1 MSVLGAFR
9 LTALTIAVTAAISAN
24 AAETNTAAIN
34 ASTDP
39 SANNNIEHIEV
50 SHLRQPFRGDVPLNA
65 QPQAVE
71 VLSLERLSDAGI
83 ASFMDALDMSA
94 AVSRQNNFG
103 GVWDSF
109 AVRGFI
115 GDENVPSGYLV
126 NGYNAGRG
134 FGGTRDT
141 SNIESI
147 EVMKGPGSA
156 LYGRS
161 EPGGTIN
168 IITKKPQF
176 DTQGYLQASVGRWD
190 NYRVEGDVTGA
201 LSDTVAARINGA
213 YEDKGSFRTPIDSTK
228 TVLTPSLLWLVNEQT
243 RLSYELE
250 YVDQQAP
257 FDRGVVAIDGDPSAL
272 PVTRFLGEES
282 DGANDIK
289 VLGHQLSVEHD
300 FGDWSLLGGLAYR
313 DTSLKGFSSD
323 PELVRGRQLLFT
335 DGETLSRQHSYRDF
349 SATDFSGRLELSGSV
364 ELANMQHHI
373 LIGVDGYHFDFD
385 KYWLRYRPS
394 AGDSRYSINVFTPE
408 YGQVAPE
415 MALLND
421 QTETQDNYG
430 IYLQD
435 QVDLSDSWKMLL
447 GGRFDSFEQ
456 QIDKHNTQTTSKQE
470 QNVFSPRAGLVYQWS
485 DAVTFYTSYAEGFRS
500 NTGADYQGVAFEPEE
515 SKSYEIG
522 TKFEFERVSGSIAL
536 FKAEKSNVLTADPV
550 NSGYSAALGK
560 AESDGV
566 EVELSAFVTEATQL
580 WLSYAYTD
588 AHTANDVINA
598 DWGVNIP
605 SGSRLIN
612 IPKHSA
618 NLTLK
623 HYTSLFGHETSVGGS
638 VKYVGERLGETIDP
652 DYVLPDYT
660 LVNLF
665 ANYEVNQQLSLQ
677 FNVTNLFDETYYPS
691 SYSAIWTMPGEPRS
705 YKLSVKYSF

>member
-1 MSVLGAFR
+1 MSVIGAFR
-9 LTALTIAVTAAISAN
+9 LTALTAAVAAAMSAN
-24 AAETNTAAIN
+24 VSAAE
-34 ASTDP
+34 D
-39 SANNNIEHIEV
+39 NIEHIEV
-50 SHLRQPFRGDVPLNA
+50 NHIRQPFRGDVPLNA
-65 QPQAVE
+65 QPQSVE
-71 VLSLERLSDAGI
+71 VLSLERLNDAGI
-83 ASFMDALDMSA
+83 TSFMDALDMSA

-176 DTQGYLQASVGRWD
+176 APQGYLQLSAGRWD

-201 LSDTVAARINGA
+201 LSDSVAARINGA
-213 YEDKGSFRTPIDSTK
+213 YEDKGSFRTPIASKK
-228 TVLTPSLLWLVNEQT
+228 TVLTPSLLWLLNEQT
-243 RLSYELE
+243 RVSYELE
-250 YVDQQAP
+250 YVDQEAP
-257 FDRGVVAIDGDPSAL
+257 FDRGIVAIDGDPEAL

-282 DGANDIK
+282 DGANEID
-289 VLGHQLSVEHD
+289 VLGHQLSIEHD
-300 FGDWSLLGGLAYR
+300 FGDWSLLGGIAYR

-323 PELVRGRQLLFT
+323 PELVHGRQLLFT

-349 SATDFSGRLELSGSV
+349 SATDLSGRVELSGSF
-364 ELANMQHHI
+364 ELASLQHHLLLGI
-373 LIGVDGYHFDFD
+373 DGYHFDFD

-394 AGDSRYSINVFTPE
+394 AGDNSYSINVFTPE
-408 YGQVAPE
+408 YGQQAPE

-421 QTETQDNYG
+421 QTETQDSYG

-435 QVDLSDSWKMLL
+435 QLDLSEQWKMLL

-456 QIDKHNTQTTSKQE
+456 QIDKHNTQTTSKQK
-470 QNVFSPRAGLVYQWS
+470 QNVFSPRAGLVYQWRPQVS
-485 DAVTFYTSYAEGFRS
+485 FYGSYAEGFRS

-522 TKFEFERVSGSIAL
+522 TKFEFDVISGSIAL

-566 EVELSAFVTEATQL
+566 EVELTAFISEATQL

-612 IPKHSA
+612 IPKHSGS
-618 NLTLK
+618 LTLK
-623 HYTSLFGHETSVGGS
+623 HYTSLFGKETNFGGS

-665 ANYEVNQQLSLQ
+665 ANYAINAQLSLQ
-677 FNVTNLFDETYYPS
+677 LNVTNLFDETYYPS

-705 YKLSVKYSF
+705 YKVSVKYSF